1 MPRQA
6 AYNHFKRIEVMTH
19 KNNVRRVVGSLILA
33 ASTSTLAAPAP
44 EGEAFGEFWTPG
56 KPNPALC
63 NSPVLVGTPLGL
75 PRCLQA
81 SNVMHRLQELQD
93 IATLNDGNRAA
104 GLPGYQ
110 ASIDYVKQ
118 TLERAGYQ
126 VRVQPFPFTA
136 YFPKGPGTLQ
146 ALTPQPVE
154 YVWEEDFNY
163 LSQTDAGDVSAP
175 VVPVDLSLGAGNA
188 STSGCEA
195 EDFAGFPSGSIALI
209 QRGSCNFEVK
219 AENAAAAG
227 AVGVIIFNQ
236 GNTEER
242 KGLENVTLGDTYEGG
257 IPALFATYDNGVAWS
272 QTPGLQVRM
281 VADVIR
287 EKTQTFNL
295 VAETRRG
302 DPQNVV
308 MAGAHLD
315 SVFEGPGIND
325 NGSGS
330 AALLEM
336 AVLLRKAHPQN
347 KVRFAWWGAE
357 ESGLVG
363 STFYVNSLSDEE
375 RRKIKAYLNFDM
387 IGSPNF
393 GNFIYDGDG
402 SSFGLQ
408 GPPGSAAIERLFEAY
423 FKLRGESAEGT
434 QIDFRSDYA
443 QFFEVGIPFGGLFT
457 GAEDIKSEEQ
467 AQKYG
472 GAAGQPFDPCYHQAC
487 DNTANIDLNAL
498 EINGDAMAFAT
509 SWLSLSTKIID
520 DEIAAAAEQA
530 KGARTLRMQS
540 VRQAERWGNHFV
552 K

>member
-1 MPRQA
+1 MS
-6 AYNHFKRIEVMTH
+6 H
-19 KNNVRRVVGSLILA
+19 KNSVRRVVGSLVLA
-33 ASTSTLAAPAP
+33 ASTSTLAAPAA
-44 EGEAFGEFWTPG
+44 EGDAFGEFWTPG
-56 KPNPALC
+56 KPNPSIC
-63 NSPVLVGTPLGL
+63 KSPVLVGTPLGL
-75 PRCLQA
+75 PRCLEA
-81 SNVMHRLQELQD
+81 SNVLARLQELQD

-104 GLPGYQ
+104 GLPGYN

-126 VRVQPFPFTA
+126 VQVQPFPFTA
-136 YFPKGPGTLQ
+136 FFPKGPGTLQ
-146 ALTPQPVE
+146 ALAPQPVS

-163 LSQTDAGDVSAP
+163 LSQTDPGDVSAP
-175 VVPVDLSLGAGNA
+175 VVAVDLALGAGNT

-209 QRGSCNFEVK
+209 QRGSCTFEVK

-236 GNTEER
+236 GNTEDR
-242 KGLENVTLGDTYEGG
+242 KGLENVTLGETYEGG
-257 IPALFATYDNGVAWS
+257 IPVQFATYDNGVAWS
-272 QTPGLQVRM
+272 QTAGLQLRM
-281 VADVIR
+281 VVDVIR
-287 EKTQTFNL
+287 EKTETFNL

-302 DPQNVV
+302 NPNNVV

-315 SVFEGPGIND
+315 SVFEGAGIND

-336 AVLLRKAHPQN
+336 AVLLSKAHPQN

-363 STFYVNSLSDEE
+363 STFYVNGLSDEE
-375 RRKIKAYLNFDM
+375 KKKIKAYLNFDM

-393 GNFIYDGDG
+393 ANFIYDGDG

-408 GPPGSAAIERLFEAY
+408 GPPGSAAIEGLFEAY
-423 FKLRGESAEGT
+423 FNLRGEGFEGT
-434 QIDFRSDYA
+434 EIDFRSDYA

-487 DNTANIDLNAL
+487 DGIGNIDLNAL

-509 SWLSLSTKIID
+509 SWLSQSTKIID
-520 DEIAAAAEQA
+520 DEIAAAEEAQ
-530 KGARTLRMQS
+530 GATTLRKQS
-540 VRQAERWGNHFV
+540 VRQVERWGNHYV